1 MLYRVKTLSSDNVL
15 GMQLLNAGDESELR
29 RELAAR
35 GLFAAVITPLPGS
48 PVASATGFARR
59 GQSFSLSLFGQE
71 ILALLQAGLGIVEAL
86 EALVERDAQSQTG
99 QILQRLLA
107 ALRDGKRFSAALAEQ
122 PEVFPALFI
131 GVVKTAEGTSDLPQA
146 LTRYLDYLQRITG
159 LRQKLIS
166 AAVYPTILLVVGGG
180 VSLFLTTYVVPRFA
194 QVYQGSGRN
203 LPWMTEV
210 LLRWGRFAAEHA
222 GLLLTVLGLAAVS
235 AVLALRWVLGRVGW
249 TGVLSQLPG
258 IGQRLRIYELSRLY
272 LTLGMLNEGGIPV
285 VASLDIAGQVL
296 PASMRESVQAS
307 KAMIESGMP
316 LSSAFEAHGLTT
328 SISLRLLR
336 VGERTGNLGRLLTQS
351 ALFYDGEISRWIDR
365 FTRAFEPLL
374 MAAIGIVVGVI
385 VVLLYMPIFDLA
397 GGL

>member
-35 GLFAAVITPLPGS
+35 GLFAAMITPLPGGG
-48 PVASATGFARR
+48 VASATGFAR
-59 GQSFSLSLFGQE
+59 GSQSFSLSLFGQE

-210 LLRWGRFAAEHA
+210 LLSWGRFAAEHA
-222 GLLLTVLGLAAVS
+222 GFLLTVLGLAAVS
-235 AVLALRWVLGRVGW
+235 AVLAMRWVLGRVGW
-249 TGVLSQLPG
+249 VGVLSQLPG

-285 VASLDIAGQVL
+285 VASLDIASQML
-296 PASMRESVQAS
+296 PTSMRESVQAS